1 MARRWTA
8 EKKKRAAVKTLFS
21 SYYVVFLLF
30 IYGPMFAMFI
40 LSFQG
45 RRGGTSFPM
54 RGWSL
59 YWWNKLLEPSSVGDL
74 QGAMLRSIILA
85 LIVMVITA
93 LFSTMF
99 AMAFRKRFFGSGLLF
114 YTIMTG
120 IMVPGILLSLGLAT
134 LLKQIGIPP
143 AWWSTALGVHVV
155 WTLPFGFL
163 VMMAVFNRFDGSL
176 EEAARDMG
184 ASEWTVFKE
193 VTLPLITPGI
203 VAAGLF
209 GFTLSY
215 DEFARTTLLAGEYN
229 TLPLDINASMTQ
241 RIRPTLFALG
251 TASTLFSLLM
261 IGLFLLIYT
270 VLARRTRA
278 NLPSLE
284 HLVDGSPHSCCKR
297 LVVDELLEWKR
308 QAVRK
313 PLLLDGARQVG
324 KTHVIDRIFGPK
336 EFHRVHR
343 LDFRREPA
351 LAGLFA
357 DSLNPRTILSNIE
370 LRLDANIDVERDLVF
385 FDEVGEC
392 QPAVD
397 SLKYFAEELPRAF
410 VCASGSNVGLLGS
423 FPVGKVR
430 QLEMFP
436 PRFRGVPDG
445 GRTPEAA
452 AGVSGA
458 TARAGRPPGA
468 VVSPAR
474 LLLRRRHAGSRGALV
489 RDGRQ
494 RS

>member
-85 LIVMVITA
+85 LVVMAITA

-134 LLKQIGIPP
+134 LLKQLGIPP
-143 AWWSTALGVHVV
+143 AWWSTGLGVHVV

-261 IGLFLLIYT
+261 IGLFVVIYT
-270 VLARRTRA
+270 LLARRTR
-278 NLPSLE
+278 
-284 HLVDGSPHSCCKR
+284 
-297 LVVDELLEWKR
+297 
-308 QAVRK
+308 
-313 PLLLDGARQVG
+313 
-324 KTHVIDRIFGPK
+324 
-336 EFHRVHR
+336 
-343 LDFRREPA
+343 
-351 LAGLFA
+351 
-357 DSLNPRTILSNIE
+357 
-370 LRLDANIDVERDLVF
+370 
-385 FDEVGEC
+385 
-392 QPAVD
+392 
-397 SLKYFAEELPRAF
+397 
-410 VCASGSNVGLLGS
+410 
-423 FPVGKVR
+423 
-430 QLEMFP
+430 
-436 PRFRGVPDG
+436 
-445 GRTPEAA
+445 
-452 AGVSGA
+452 
-458 TARAGRPPGA
+458 
-468 VVSPAR
+468 
-474 LLLRRRHAGSRGALV
+474 
-489 RDGRQ
+489 
-494 RS
+494 

>member
-1 MARRWTA
+1 MARWTA

-21 SYYVVFLLF
+21 SYYVLFLLF

-54 RGWSL
+54 RGASL
-59 YWWNKLLEPSSVGDL
+59 YWWNKLLEPSSIGDM

-93 LFSTMF
+93 IFSTMF
-99 AMAFRKRFFGSGLLF
+99 AMAFRKRFFGSGALF

-134 LLKQIGIPP
+134 LLKQLGIPP
-143 AWWSTALGVHVV
+143 AWWSTGLGVHVV

-163 VMMAVFNRFDGSL
+163 VMMAVFNRFDSGL

-261 IGLFLLIYT
+261 IGLFLLVYT
-270 VLARRTRA
+270 VLARRMR
-278 NLPSLE
+278 
-284 HLVDGSPHSCCKR
+284 
-297 LVVDELLEWKR
+297 
-308 QAVRK
+308 
-313 PLLLDGARQVG
+313 
-324 KTHVIDRIFGPK
+324 
-336 EFHRVHR
+336 
-343 LDFRREPA
+343 
-351 LAGLFA
+351 
-357 DSLNPRTILSNIE
+357 
-370 LRLDANIDVERDLVF
+370 
-385 FDEVGEC
+385 
-392 QPAVD
+392 
-397 SLKYFAEELPRAF
+397 
-410 VCASGSNVGLLGS
+410 
-423 FPVGKVR
+423 
-430 QLEMFP
+430 
-436 PRFRGVPDG
+436 
-445 GRTPEAA
+445 
-452 AGVSGA
+452 
-458 TARAGRPPGA
+458 
-468 VVSPAR
+468 
-474 LLLRRRHAGSRGALV
+474 
-489 RDGRQ
+489 
-494 RS
+494 